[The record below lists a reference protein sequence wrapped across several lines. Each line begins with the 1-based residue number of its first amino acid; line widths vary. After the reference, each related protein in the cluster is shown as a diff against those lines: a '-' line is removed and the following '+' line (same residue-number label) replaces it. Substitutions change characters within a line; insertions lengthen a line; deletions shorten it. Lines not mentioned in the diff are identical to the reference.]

1 MNKKIRNA
9 FNNIKVDNDLS
20 KRILNETIYKT
31 ENKQRNWK
39 LFYTIIVI
47 LFISIL
53 SLVLY
58 MLFIN

>member
-39 LFYTIIVI
+39 LFYTIIAI

-58 MLFIN
+58 VLFIN

>member
-39 LFYTIIVI
+39 LFYTIIAI